1 MVVHHFLTMVFVAY
15 IALNTRMYATRSHRT
30 IEIGSELLLHC
41 ISIILSQYNVK
52 NYNAEAFEVIENI
65 SFAFFGL
72 LFLINIII
80 AIKFSV
86 EGCKEK
92 KKKKMLVKK
101 RAELIKKRDR
111 KRDKKRSKA
120 ALLKNSMC
128 D

>member
-30 IEIGSELLLHC
+30 IEIGSELLLHF

>member
-15 IALNTRMYATRSHRT
+15 VALNTRMYATSSHRT

-52 NYNAEAFEVIENI
+52 NYNAEAFDVIESI
-65 SFAFFGL
+65 SFAFFAL
-72 LFLINIII
+72 LFLINITI

-92 KKKKMLVKK
+92 KKKNMLLKK
-101 RAELIKKRDR
+101 RAELIKKRDKER
-111 KRDKKRSKA
+111 EEKRAKADK
-120 ALLKNSMC
+120 LKNSVC